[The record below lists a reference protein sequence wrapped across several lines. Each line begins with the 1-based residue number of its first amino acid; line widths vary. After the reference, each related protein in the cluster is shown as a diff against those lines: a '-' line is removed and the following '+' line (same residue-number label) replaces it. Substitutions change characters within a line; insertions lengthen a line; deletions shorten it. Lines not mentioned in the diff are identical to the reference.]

1 MVRKLGKVWRYNGD
15 LWGYYGFNME
25 EVNRIYV
32 ANIILHSP
40 RFLLGC
46 LSLFGKIITSR
57 DPNPDTLF
65 WHSFWHAVWKY
76 VSHILILLL
85 SYIYIFWHS
94 IWQSFSHI
102 LWHSCWHLLR
112 HSIWHSKNDVLS
124 GIYYDM
130 LFGILPDIPSGI
142 LFHILSDIFSDNL
155 SGILPELVSV
165 TWSNDKWSTQQIRWI
180 KHIPSGN
187 D

>member
-76 VSHILILLL
+76 VSHILFLL
-85 SYIYIFWHS
+85 SYIYFD
-94 IWQSFSHI
+94 I
-102 LWHSCWHLLR
+102 L
-112 HSIWHSKNDVLS
+112 
-124 GIYYDM
+124 
-130 LFGILPDIPSGI
+130 
-142 LFHILSDIFSDNL
+142 SDNL
-155 SGILPELVSV
+155 SRIYSDIPAGIYCDILSGIPKTTFYLASIM
-165 TWSNDKWSTQQIRWI
+165 TCYLAFYLTFHLAFYSIFYLTYFLTIYLAFYQNWSL
-180 KHIPSGN
+180 
-187 D
+187 